1 MPEEQRCLS
10 RDGEVAVM
18 GDRGPSSGIRSMPS
32 RRLPPL
38 LGGPRTLFLAYHAVD
53 PDWKHPLSVPP
64 ARFAEQLARLAAR
77 GYRGTTF
84 ASAVLGDHDDRVVS
98 VSFDDAYVS
107 VERHALPVLEELGWP
122 ATVFAPTESIDTGE
136 HMWWLGEDARRHPE
150 QTAQLSWDA
159 LAALSSRG
167 WEIGS
172 HGRTHRLLSRL
183 GDDDLEEEL
192 EGSKRDVETH
202 LGSCRSV
209 SYPWG
214 EVDDR
219 VVEAARR
226 VGYETG
232 SGLAGRFTIADP
244 LRAPRLAIAGTDA
257 DWRVAM
263 KTSAIPW
270 MLRHTHLWTLLER
283 ARGLHIKR
291 DEYPRSIL
299 ASVLSWLEWFGR

>member
-1 MPEEQRCLS
+1 MT
-10 RDGEVAVM
+10 G
-18 GDRGPSSGIRSMPS
+18 
-32 RRLPPL
+32 RRLLSL
-38 LGGPRTLFLAYHAVD
+38 LGGPRRLFLAYHAVD
-53 PDWKHPLSVPP
+53 PDWNHPLSVPP
-64 ARFAEQLARLAAR
+64 ARFAEQLALLAAQ

-84 ASAVLGDHDDRVVS
+84 TSAVLGHHADRVVS

-107 VERHALPVLEELGWP
+107 VEQHALPVLEELGWP
-122 ATVFAPTESIDTGE
+122 ATVFAPTESVDTGE
-136 HMWWLGEDARRHPE
+136 RMWWLGEDARRYPA
-150 QTAQLSWDA
+150 QTAQLSWEA

-183 GDDDLEEEL
+183 ADDDLQVEL
-192 EGSKRDVETH
+192 EGSKREVETH

-219 VVEAARR
+219 VVEATRR
-226 VGYETG
+226 AGYETG
-232 SGLAGRFTIADP
+232 SGLAGRFTRGDP
-244 LRAPRLAIAGTDA
+244 LRTPRLAIAGTDA

-263 KTSAIPW
+263 KMAAIPW
-270 MLRHTHLWTLLER
+270 MLRHTRLWTLLER

-291 DEYPRSIL
+291 DEYPRSVL
-299 ASVLSWLEWFGR
+299 AGLLSWLKP